1 MKGFVAIN
9 AYSTNEEYLYQA
21 KRMQEEFALLGV
33 QIDVIRNDKFDL
45 YIDHDNI
52 VSKVSDYD
60 FCIFWDKDK
69 YALSMIE
76 KTGMPIFNP
85 VDAIEK
91 CDDKMTTYIELSGHG
106 IPMPKTLP
114 GLLCYT
120 EEEKIKDF
128 TVDIVETLGYPLVV
142 KESYGSLGQ
151 GVYLVKDR
159 AELLNVMEQ
168 LKCMPHLFQ
177 EYVSTSYGRDVR
189 IIVIGGEVIGGMLRK
204 SEGDFRSNIA
214 AGGNGEVYP
223 LNDELITLAKRISK
237 LLNLDYCGIDILF
250 GKDGPLVCEV
260 NSNAFFFAF
269 ERVTKINVARLY
281 AEHILRT
288 LNK

>member
-1 MKGFVAIN
+1 
-9 AYSTNEEYLYQA
+9 
-21 KRMQEEFALLGV
+21 MQEEFALLGV

-269 ERVTKINVARLY
+269 EHVTKINVARLY

>member
-269 ERVTKINVARLY
+269 EHVTKINVARLY